1 MIFCLASLIERFPS
15 FALALSLSAQD
26 PTKEVLATRFIMK
39 SLFGDAR
46 FQIESLRGSAVS
58 SAPTMEAIMLDV
70 VFVALGIAV
79 LALMGAYALSLRRL

>member
-1 MIFCLASLIERFPS
+1 
-15 FALALSLSAQD
+15 
-26 PTKEVLATRFIMK
+26 MK

-58 SAPTMEAIMLDV
+58 SAPTKEAIMLDV